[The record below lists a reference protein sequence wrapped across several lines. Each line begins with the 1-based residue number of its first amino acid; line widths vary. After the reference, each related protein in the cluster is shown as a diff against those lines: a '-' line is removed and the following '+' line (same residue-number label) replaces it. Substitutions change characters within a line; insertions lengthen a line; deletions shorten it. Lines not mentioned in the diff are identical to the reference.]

1 MELNWDA
8 IDLID
13 KAILAMF
20 AKDFNRRN
28 ATSGLAHAELL
39 AIPHLVFHHAALRK
53 GYCRSAD
60 KGKIEAY
67 QGRFGKGFIYRCGN
81 IFSNN
86 FETIN
91 YYIFEV

>member
-1 MELNWDA
+1 MKLNWEA
-8 IDLID
+8 IDLVD

-20 AKDFNRRN
+20 AKDFNRKY
-28 ATSGLAHAELL
+28 ATSGLARAELL
-39 AIPHLVFHHAALRK
+39 TIPNLFYHHAALRK
-53 GYCRSAD
+53 GYCSKAE
-60 KGKIEAY
+60 KGTIEAY

-81 IFSNN
+81 VFSNN